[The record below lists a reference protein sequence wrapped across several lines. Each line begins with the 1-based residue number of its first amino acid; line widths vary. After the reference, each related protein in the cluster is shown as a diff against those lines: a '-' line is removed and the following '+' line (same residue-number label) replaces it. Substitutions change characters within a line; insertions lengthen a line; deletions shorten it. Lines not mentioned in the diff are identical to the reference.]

1 MKTNNGMSPKCYS
14 YRNSAMIIFWI
25 MYRRQQMK
33 NLFVVGAY
41 ILSLT
46 VSSSA
51 RINNLII
58 YKQNTPLS
66 EIGEINRANYEFIQ
80 EDTSYAFRGS
90 FVIKAELD
98 CLINVAYDF
107 EHVIKYNSGAK
118 SIELIQQGENWY
130 KVSYTYRKLIIF
142 ENTSIWRRTLKRD
155 EQKILFE
162 MISNK
167 SNISIVPEVL
177 SSLGYYQIKPEQEGY
192 RVEYFQECK
201 LKPGFLKDTYINKA
215 KKEAIKFLLEFKKYV
230 ERTCDQ

>member
-1 MKTNNGMSPKCYS
+1 MSSNKVL
-14 YRNSAMIIFWI
+14 IL
-25 MYRRQQMK
+25 QMK
-33 NLFVVGAY
+33 NL
-41 ILSLT
+41 LSVAIF
-46 VSSSA
+46 VSSLILLSSA
-51 RINNLII
+51 HLNNLVI
-58 YKQNTPLS
+58 YAQNVPLS
-66 EIGEINRANYEFIQ
+66 EIGEINGANYEFIQ
-80 EDTSYAFRGS
+80 EDTSYSFRGS
-90 FVIKAELD
+90 FVIKAELN
-98 CLINVAYDF
+98 CLISIAYDF
-107 EHVIKYNSGAK
+107 EHVIQYNSGAK